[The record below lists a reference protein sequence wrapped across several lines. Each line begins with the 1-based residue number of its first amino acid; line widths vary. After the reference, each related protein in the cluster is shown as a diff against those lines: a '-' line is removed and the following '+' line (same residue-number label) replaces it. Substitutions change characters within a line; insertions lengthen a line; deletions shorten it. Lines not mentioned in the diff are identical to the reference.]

1 MDVID
6 RDNENRSREIT
17 LEYLNFIDDSADQ
30 KIYVQKVEDLIKENG
45 NRLIINLN
53 DMRMKLPERASG
65 LLKNF
70 AQEILCLQKAV
81 KDFITRTD
89 PEFSQNRDFSV
100 GFEGSFGER
109 HVNPRSMIRPKVVR
123 SVHYCPATKKTFERN
138 YTDLTSYDA
147 FPSSS
152 VYPTEDENKNPL
164 ETEYGLSTYK
174 DHQTFSVQELPECA
188 PPGQLPR
195 TVDIIADEDLAD
207 SCKPGDRVR
216 VIGLYRCLPN
226 KRSGFSTGTFR
237 SIIIANNVQLMSK
250 QMQPNFEPEDIKNI
264 RKMSRNK
271 DIFNILAR
279 SLAPSIWGHEEVK
292 KAILCLLLGGN
303 EKLLQNGSR
312 LRGDINVLLIG
323 DPSVAKSQLLRYVLH
338 TAPRAIA
345 TTGRG
350 SSGVGLTAAVTTDT
364 ETGDRRLEAGAM
376 VLADRGIVCIDEFDK
391 MSDIDRTAI
400 HEVMEQ
406 GRVTIAKAGIHAKL
420 NARCSVL
427 AAANPVFGRYDMYK
441 SPMQNIGM
449 QDSLLSRFDL
459 IFVLLDKHDPTID
472 NDIAEHVV
480 KLHRYRTPGEA
491 DGTVMQMGAA
501 VETLS
506 TFDLENAETQGA
518 TEIYEKNKGWCAT
531 KHNEKVLSLQFM
543 RKYIH
548 MAKAVKPKLTEEAA
562 AYISECYAELRSF
575 DTSKTDQERTM
586 PVTARQLE
594 TLIRLSTAMAKAR
607 LAKTVERSDAEKA
620 YQLLHFACF
629 KEKPRER
636 IEMEERKRGAKNK
649 DGESDEEL
657 SDLDENAPEATAESM
672 GTDANATPSRRSRRR
687 GAGEQTGDSQTTS
700 IDETMDTT
708 TTASHMTSAPSPKRP
723 RLEAASISIDRRIG
737 ECSFRTVDVMQKALM
752 LLLMH
757 FTRVIKVERLLML
770 TMLLRCSVS
779 VLSSYKT
786 FRKYLRKA
794 FDESG
799 DPSEMVAISTIR
811 DAIQAQAGRLPFSE
825 SEFDAAFE
833 QLSSENVVMIVD
845 DRIILI

>member
-1 MDVID
+1 NMLD
-6 RDNENRSREIT
+6 EWSSMMS
-17 LEYLNFIDDSADQ
+17 LY
-30 KIYVQKVEDLIKENG
+30 
-45 NRLIINLN
+45 
-53 DMRMKLPERASG
+53 
-65 LLKNF
+65 
-70 AQEILCLQKAV
+70 
-81 KDFITRTD
+81 
-89 PEFSQNRDFSV
+89 PEFSKNRDFAV
-100 GFEGSFGER
+100 GFEGSFGDR
-109 HVNPRSMIRPKVVR
+109 HVNPRTLKARYLGNMVCCEGIVTKCSMIRPKVVR
-123 SVHYCPATKKTFERN
+123 SVHYCPATKKIFERK
-138 YTDLTSYDA
+138 YTDMTSYDA
-147 FPSSS
+147 FPTSSI
-152 VYPTEDENKNPL
+152 YPTEDENKNPL

-174 DHQTFSVQELPECA
+174 DHQVFSIQELPESA

-195 TVDIIADEDLAD
+195 SLDIIADEDLAD

-216 VIGLYRCLPN
+216 VVGLYRCLPN

-237 SIIIANNVQLMSK
+237 SIIIANNVQLLSK
-250 QMQPNFEPEDIKNI
+250 ELQPNFEPEDIKNI

-271 DIFNILAR
+271 DIFSILAR

-312 LRGDINVLLIG
+312 IRGDINVLLIG

-350 SSGVGLTAAVTTDT
+350 SSGVGLTAAVTTDV

-376 VLADRGIVCIDEFDK
+376 VLADRGVVCIDEFDK

-427 AAANPVFGRYDMYK
+427 AAANPVFGRYDVYK

-449 QDSLLSRFDL
+449 QDSLLSRFDF
-459 IFVLLDKHDPTID
+459 IFVLLDEHEATRDS
-472 NDIAEHVV
+472 DIAEHVV

-491 DGTVMQMGAA
+491 DGAVLPMGAA

-506 TFDLENAETQGA
+506 TFDLDNVDTHGS
-518 TEIYEKNKGWCAT
+518 TEIYEKNKGWCAA
-531 KHNEKVLSLQFM
+531 KHNEKVITLQFM

-575 DTSKTDQERTM
+575 DTSKTDRERTM

-594 TLIRLSTAMAKAR
+594 TLIRVSTAMAKAR
-607 LAKTVERSDAEKA
+607 LGKTVERSDAESA

-629 KEKPRER
+629 KEKPKER
-636 IEMEERKRGAKNK
+636 LEMEERKRGAKHK
-649 DGESDEEL
+649 DEESDEEL
-657 SDLDENAPEATAESM
+657 SDVDENAMETGVQSM
-672 GTDANATPSRRSRRR
+672 ETDTNTTRSRRSRRR
-687 GAGEQTGDSQTTS
+687 GASSQVDDSQTTLMA
-700 IDETMDTT
+700 DETMDKS
-708 TTASHMTSAPSPKRP
+708 AADSAPSPKRARVEVP
-723 RLEAASISIDRRIG
+723 AISVDR
-737 ECSFRTVDVMQKALM
+737 
-752 LLLMH
+752 
-757 FTRVIKVERLLML
+757 
-770 TMLLRCSVS
+770 
-779 VLSSYKT
+779 YKT

-794 FDESG
+794 FDDNS
-799 DPSEMVAISTIR
+799 DSSEMVSVAVIR
-811 DAIQAQAGRLPFSE
+811 DAIQLQAGLLPFTE
-825 SEFDAAFE
+825 GEFEAAFE
-833 QLSSENVVMIVD
+833 QLSSENIIMIVD
-845 DRIILI
+845 DKVILI